1 MVNAQIKHDCR
12 EELNAV
18 NLRATPARIALM
30 SLLET
35 TDKPIDVQS
44 MIQYLDENDIKTDP
58 ATVFRIVN
66 MFTEKGLLKPIQLNE
81 GKYRYELASISDHH
95 HLVCESCGNIEDIS
109 DCSIDLLEKDI
120 ETKKEFKVTSHS
132 LEFFGICA
140 NCQK

>member
-1 MVNAQIKHDCR
+1 
-12 EELNAV
+12 
-18 NLRATPARIALM
+18 
-30 SLLET
+30 
-35 TDKPIDVQS
+35 
-44 MIQYLDENDIKTDP
+44 
-58 ATVFRIVN
+58 